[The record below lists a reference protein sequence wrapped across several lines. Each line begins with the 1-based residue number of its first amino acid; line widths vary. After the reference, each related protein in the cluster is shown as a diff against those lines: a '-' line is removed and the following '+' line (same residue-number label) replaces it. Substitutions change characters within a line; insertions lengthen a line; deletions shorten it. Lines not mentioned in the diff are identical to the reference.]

1 VVVLTVASVKHAEE
15 QTAGLSVVIL
25 IFGLTLAIEGGD
37 AVEEEL
43 RDVGEGYGVSASDA
57 FMSELLDEIA
67 EEGVDATGGREISDV
82 VEELVSGGFIL
93 EAPRFD
99 LLANVM
105 GAEGGVGIGGEHLAA
120 STFAVDVL
128 AGGEGQG
135 LGSDGG

>member
-1 VVVLTVASVKHAEE
+1 VVVFLIAFVKHAEE

-43 RDVGEGYGVSASDA
+43 GDVGEGDGVAASDA

-67 EEGVDATGGREISDV
+67 EEGVDATGGSEISDV
-82 VEELVSGGFIL
+82 VEKLVGGGFVL
-93 EAPRFD
+93 AAPGFH

-105 GAEGGVGIGGEHLAA
+105 GAEGGVGIGREHLASPA
-120 STFAVDVL
+120 FAVDVL
-128 AGGEGQG
+128 AGGESQG
-135 LGSDGG
+135 LRSDGG